1 MRLMIEAL
9 CNADTSFLLFAQ
21 QHCAV
26 NVASQDLADTVVVVV
41 VVVVVHA
48 KNPLAVSG
56 VPFDLHLA

>member
-1 MRLMIEAL
+1 MQIPASSYSPSST
-9 CNADTSFLLFAQ
+9 N
-21 QHCAV
+21 CAV